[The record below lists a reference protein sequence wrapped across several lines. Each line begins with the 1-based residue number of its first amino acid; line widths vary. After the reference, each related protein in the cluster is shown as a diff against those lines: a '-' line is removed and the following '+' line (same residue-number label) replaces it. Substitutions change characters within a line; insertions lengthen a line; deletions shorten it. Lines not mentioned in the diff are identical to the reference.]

1 MKQAIIS
8 MVIATAA
15 VVFAESALAGHEL
28 HADHFNMMHSGSASA
43 ARMVSGTNETTLVD
57 SKSPR
62 LYTVCHHHHGRGH
75 VELTY
80 DNASTTLDPGH
91 CVVVEAANI
100 SAKGKD
106 DSTWA
111 PVYVTAHRDHGQ
123 RQHRRMEE

>member
-1 MKQAIIS
+1 MKQAIIG

-15 VVFAESALAGHEL
+15 VVFAGSALADHGM
-28 HADHFNMMHSGSASA
+28 HADHVNLMSSRSAHA
-43 ARMVSGTNETTLVD
+43 ERTVSGTNETTLVAT
-57 SKSPR
+57 KSPR

-91 CVVVEAANI
+91 CVTVEASNI
-100 SAKGKD
+100 SAKGTD

-111 PVYVTAHRDHGQ
+111 PVYATAHRDHGQ

>member
-1 MKQAIIS
+1 MKQTIIG

-15 VVFAESALAGHEL
+15 VVFAGSALAGHEM
-28 HADHFNMMHSGSASA
+28 HADHVNIMNSRSAHA
-43 ARMVSGTNETTLVD
+43 ARTVSGTNESTLVD
-57 SKSPR
+57 TKSPR
-62 LYTVCHHHHGRGH
+62 LYTVCHHRHGRGH

-91 CVVVEAANI
+91 CVTVEAANI

-111 PVYVTAHRDHGQ
+111 PVYVTAHRDHGE
-123 RQHRRMEE
+123 RHHRRMEE